1 MSRYTKQAIDKTLV
15 YGWDHA
21 LGYFYEE
28 WITSD
33 FKDEDGTPFADRCS
47 MFGMQKNEFVDKLHQ
62 YRVKE
67 SHMEAVALDVP
78 F

>member
-1 MSRYTKQAIDKTLV
+1 MSRYTKQALDKTLV

-28 WITSD
+28 WITESMD
-33 FKDEDGTPFADRCS
+33 NEDATPFTDRCS
-47 MFGMQKNEFVDKLHQ
+47 MFGLNKSDFVDKLHQ
-62 YRVKE
+62 YRVKD
-67 SHMEAVALDVP
+67 SHLQAVALDVP